1 MRIFAS
7 LVCHPDTE
15 PPLVLFTFGF
25 TGMQRQN
32 VWHTTV
38 LVFVPRSEK
47 VMTLLCIWSLAS
59 LDLSN
64 SVTPP
69 GVGEHSPLGLQG
81 PTFTP
86 LTFILTSILKPL
98 WSYTLT
104 DESPE
109 SRWEKKIRVAKNV
122 DIFHLSCL
130 QLLPWAHSS
139 YAKHAAESACGIF
152 FSPPFHLSG
161 YKQAASFKC
170 FLNRNLPIPFASGC
184 VVTFTVEWSTFHSG
198 LWWKQKL
205 LYPS

>member
-1 MRIFAS
+1 MLKDFSYSRDFCFFGLSPWHWAT
-7 LVCHPDTE
+7 VGPVHVWVHRHAEAECMTHNCAVFCPGK
-15 PPLVLFTFGF
+15 VL
-25 TGMQRQN
+25 R
-32 VWHTTV
+32 
-38 LVFVPRSEK
+38 LEK
-47 VMTLLCIWSLAS
+47 VMTLLCIWSVAS

-69 GVGEHSPLGLQG
+69 GVGGHFPLSLQG

-86 LTFILTSILKPL
+86 LTFILTSFLKPF

-109 SRWEKKIRVAKNV
+109 SRWEKKIWVAKNV

-139 YAKHAAESACGIF
+139 YAKQAAESACGIF

-161 YKQAASFKC
+161 YKQAASF
-170 FLNRNLPIPFASGC
+170 
-184 VVTFTVEWSTFHSG
+184 
-198 LWWKQKL
+198 
-205 LYPS
+205 